1 MTKYVQD
8 DAMSAEKSVVIIN
21 TSHFYGF
28 VLHEGAE
35 EMVMER
41 ESSHP

>member
-1 MTKYVQD
+1 
-8 DAMSAEKSVVIIN
+8 MSKMMRCLQRKECGDN
-21 TSHFYGF
+21 QYESHFYGF
-28 VLHEGAE
+28 VLYEGAE